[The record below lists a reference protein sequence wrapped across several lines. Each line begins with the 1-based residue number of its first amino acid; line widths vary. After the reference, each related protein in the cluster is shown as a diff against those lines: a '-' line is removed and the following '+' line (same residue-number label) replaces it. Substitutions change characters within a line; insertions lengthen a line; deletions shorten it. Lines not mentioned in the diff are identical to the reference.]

1 MKAGSNLERI
11 LRSGEFAVTAE
22 FIPPATGDRGLIER
36 QARYFKG
43 YVDAVNV
50 ADNMGAMVGTASWAV
65 SKVLLDL
72 GMEPIMS
79 LVTRDRNR
87 IALQSDLLG
96 ASLLGIRN
104 VFCTTGDH
112 QKFGDHPEALNV
124 YDIDSVQLV
133 NAVRG
138 LSDSGRLLGEAGC
151 DNIGPFFVGAAAD
164 PFGDPVD
171 LMILRLGQKVRAGAD
186 FIQSQPVFDLEKFG
200 HWVRLARE
208 EGLIEKCSILATV
221 LPLRSAR
228 EARAINE
235 RRRGVEVSKEII
247 ARLEG
252 VPEPEQA
259 QEGIK
264 ICAEQIQALKDMEG
278 VRGIHLMTQGW
289 EEVIPEIIREA
300 GLKTR
305 HKKDKTRSA

>member
-11 LRSGEFAVTAE
+11 LKSGQFAITAE
-22 FIPPATGDRGLIER
+22 FVPPATGDRGLIER

-50 ADNMGAMVGTASWAV
+50 ADNMGAVVGTASCAV
-65 SKVLLDL
+65 SKALLDL
-72 GMEPIMS
+72 GLEPIMS

-133 NAVRG
+133 NTVRG
-138 LSDSGRLLGEAGC
+138 LSDSGKLLGGAVC
-151 DNIGPFFVGAAAD
+151 DKAGPFFVGAAAN
-164 PFGDPVD
+164 PLGDPAD

-200 HWVRLARE
+200 HWVQLARE
-208 EGLIEKCSILATV
+208 EGLIEKCLILATV
-221 LPLRSAR
+221 MPLRSAR
-228 EARAINE
+228 EARAIHE
-235 RRRGVEVSKEII
+235 KRRGVEVSQDIMT
-247 ARLEG
+247 RLGG

-259 QEGIK
+259 REGLR
-264 ICAEQIQALKDMEG
+264 ICAEQIQALKEMKG
-278 VRGIHLMTQGW
+278 VRGVHIMSAGR
-289 EEVIPEIIREA
+289 EEVIPELIKES
-300 GLKTR
+300 GLETAR
-305 HKKDKTRSA
+305 AKD

>member
-11 LRSGEFAVTAE
+11 LKSGQFAITAE
-22 FIPPATGDRGLIER
+22 FVPPATGDRELIER
-36 QARYFKG
+36 QALYFKG
-43 YVDAVNV
+43 HVDAANV
-50 ADNMGAMVGTASWAV
+50 ADNMGAVVGAASCAV

-72 GMEPIMS
+72 GLEPIMS

-138 LSDSGRLLGEAGC
+138 LSDSGKLLGGAGC
-151 DNIGPFFVGAAAD
+151 DKVGSFFVGAAAD
-164 PFGDPVD
+164 PFGEPAD
-171 LMILRLGQKVRAGAD
+171 LMILCLGQKVRAGAD

-221 LPLRSAR
+221 MPLRSAR
-228 EARAINE
+228 EARAIHE
-235 RRRGVEVSKEII
+235 ERRGVEVSRDVMT
-247 ARLEG
+247 RLEG
-252 VPEPEQA
+252 VLEPEQA
-259 QEGIK
+259 QEGLK
-264 ICAEQIQALKDMEG
+264 ICAEQMQALKEMKG
-278 VRGIHLMTQGW
+278 VQGIHIMSAGR
-289 EEVIPEIIREA
+289 EEVIPELIKKS
-300 GLKTR
+300 GLETARAKG
-305 HKKDKTRSA
+305 

>member
-11 LRSGEFAVTAE
+11 LRSGQFAITAE
-22 FIPPATGDRGLIER
+22 FVPPATGDRGLIER
-36 QARYFKG
+36 QALYFKG
-43 YVDAVNV
+43 HVDAANV
-50 ADNMGAMVGTASWAV
+50 ADNMGAVVGAASCAV

-72 GMEPIMS
+72 GLEPIMS

-138 LSDSGRLLGEAGC
+138 LSDSGRLLGGAVCDKAGA
-151 DNIGPFFVGAAAD
+151 FFVGAAAD
-164 PFGDPVD
+164 PFGDPAD

-221 LPLRSAR
+221 MPLRSAR
-228 EARAINE
+228 EARAIHE
-235 RRRGVEVSKEII
+235 KRRGIEVSRDILT
-247 ARLEG
+247 RLEG
-252 VPEPEQA
+252 VPEQAQA
-259 QEGIK
+259 QEGLK
-264 ICAEQIQALKDMEG
+264 ICIEQMQVLKEMKG
-278 VRGIHLMTQGW
+278 VRGIHIMSAGR
-289 EEVIPEIIREA
+289 EEVIPELIKES
-300 GLKTR
+300 GLETAR
-305 HKKDKTRSA
+305 ARG